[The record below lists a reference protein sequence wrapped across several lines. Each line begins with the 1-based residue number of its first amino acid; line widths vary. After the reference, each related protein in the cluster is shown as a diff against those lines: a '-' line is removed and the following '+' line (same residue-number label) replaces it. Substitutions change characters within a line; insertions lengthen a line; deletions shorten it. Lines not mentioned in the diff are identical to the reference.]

1 MKKAELSKLINNF
14 KVKADEKIKIK
25 KLKKI
30 EIKENSINEIFNDL
44 EKIFEEMKEKND
56 LFLLIQSFNNK
67 FNDIQKNNYDEK

>member
-30 EIKENSINEIFNDL
+30 EIKENSIN
-44 EKIFEEMKEKND
+44 
-56 LFLLIQSFNNK
+56 
-67 FNDIQKNNYDEK
+67 